1 MKLKRRNK
9 FKSRLIIR
17 DLSTRDFESFVIHI
31 WMNYPCVFCERQTF
45 KTLKIDQKH
54 FQNTVEKFFRKHCG
68 LRSVFFFL
76 VFFFP
81 LSVYSIKVPQ
91 TRIKSFKR
99 IWLRAKQRSIRT
111 HRIPSIFIPHERL
124 GPLPNSVSASRWF
137 HCRWFVMQNFI
148 VVNEMGY
155 FT

>member
-1 MKLKRRNK
+1 MKLKRRNIN
-9 FKSRLIIR
+9 SNHGWL
-17 DLSTRDFESFVIHI
+17 FVIYRLEISNRLLFISGWIIHA
-31 WMNYPCVFCERQTF
+31 YFERQTF
-45 KTLKIDQKH
+45 KTLKIGQKH

-81 LSVYSIKVPQ
+81 PSVYSIKVPQ

>member
-1 MKLKRRNK
+1 M
-9 FKSRLIIR
+9 IIR
-17 DLSTRDFESFVIHI
+17 DLSTRDFVCYSYLDEYMCYIHFVNVKRLKRLKIG
-31 WMNYPCVFCERQTF
+31 QKTF
-45 KTLKIDQKH
+45 SGYSWKILSKTLRPP
-54 FQNTVEKFFRKHCG
+54 FSFFYFF
-68 LRSVFFFL
+68 FFFL

-81 LSVYSIKVPQ
+81 PSVYSIKVPQ

-99 IWLRAKQRSIRT
+99 IWLRAKQRPIRT

-137 HCRWFVMQNFI
+137 HCRWLVMQSFI